1 MTLSVFPLS
10 GMVAKQF
17 HGVRAALIAE
27 SAHAFPPI
35 GAQGLN
41 LSLRDYRELWLRL
54 SGRAKAQIPGLMMC
68 WRAYGRMRRADIW
81 SRTAGVHMLN
91 MSLISALPFGQ
102 GARTAGLA
110 LAKMVPSLRKLMMKA
125 GLDAP
130 GQIGLSSEHAA
141 NEPLGKTE
149 KSA

>member
-41 LSLRDYRELWLRL
+41 LSLRDIATLAEVIRE
-54 SGRAKAQIPGLMMC
+54 SESIDPGSDDVLE
-68 WRAYGRMRRADIW
+68 AYGRMRRADIW

-102 GARTAGLA
+102 GARYRRVGAGQDGSVFA
-110 LAKMVPSLRKLMMKA
+110 
-125 GLDAP
+125 
-130 GQIGLSSEHAA
+130 
-141 NEPLGKTE
+141 
-149 KSA
+149 